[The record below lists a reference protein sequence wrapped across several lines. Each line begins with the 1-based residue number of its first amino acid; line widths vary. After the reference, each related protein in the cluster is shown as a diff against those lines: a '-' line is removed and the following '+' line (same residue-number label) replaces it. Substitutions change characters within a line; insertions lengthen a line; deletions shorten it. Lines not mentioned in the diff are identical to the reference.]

1 MLRIGSLIIGIGLLI
16 APLPAHAQDEIPDLV
31 GLWTM
36 TTPSG
41 EDDSPRMT
49 AEWEIYAHD
58 IAEGLFLG
66 RLGKEGEEIAL
77 MTGKIKGDEV
87 TMTVDLQ
94 TDEDEWDHLVGTISA
109 DPDLTIEGD
118 IKMSRWLEQYGLT
131 LTTTG
136 WFEMHRADDGTSTPA
151 ASPASVAEPVAVDS
165 EPGAVVQDDLRGV
178 WTWAASDKDGEAFP
192 VYQLIATVHDPRTG
206 VVAAH
211 LLDEEGRLVTTM
223 AGLIDDERLA
233 TRMTSVAKGDW
244 SDFEGTRVPG
254 ADLRY
259 AGTYETSATG
269 ETGTFEATYVGPVVD
284 TDADGTDVS
293 RGTDA
298 AVSDADDVS
307 DETTA
312 SDGTDAVE
320 QSATTTVACDDT
332 RLDAATTALSGPTPY
347 TAMTSLQ
354 RYEGTSD
361 ELAFALLVEE
371 HVADPVTW
379 ERTTN
384 VPGEA
389 GWSVFETRRLG
400 EEVWTRLD
408 GGDWS
413 VEAPEAS
420 VLGTPWAL
428 NILIE
433 ELMPGG
439 QAADPAVIWNQV
451 GEQCIVSQLFRVEDG
466 GRGKG
471 RSSRLTFVGDEVLPR
486 TIEWELVRPP
496 AGKIKGK
503 ATRPGPIE
511 SILIT
516 IESGAVEP
524 IEEPP
529 AGE

>member
-1 MLRIGSLIIGIGLLI
+1 MLRIGSLVISIVGVGLLM
-16 APLPAHAQDEIPDLV
+16 APSSANAQDGIPDLL
-31 GLWTM
+31 GDWTM
-36 TTPSG
+36 TETSADG
-41 EDDSPRMT
+41 AT
-49 AEWEIYAHD
+49 TTTEWEVYVHD
-58 IAEGLFLG
+58 PAEGLFFA
-66 RLGKEGEEIAL
+66 RIGEYDDEVAL
-77 MTGKIKGDEV
+77 MTGKIKGDKASLSI
-87 TMTVDLQ
+87 DLR
-94 TDEDEWDHLVGTISA
+94 DDPNRWDLLTGTISTA
-109 DPDLTIEGD
+109 PDLTIAGVSEQRYGAKTGD
-118 IKMSRWLEQYGLT
+118 FFVTSGT
-131 LTTTG
+131 
-136 WFEMHRADDGTSTPA
+136 FEMRRTDDGVSAPA
-151 ASPASVAEPVAVDS
+151 ASPAGDS
-165 EPGAVVQDDLRGV
+165 ETVAADTELIAADAEDLRGV
-178 WTWAASDKDGEAFP
+178 WTWAAFDEDGEAFP
-192 VYQLIATVHDPRTG
+192 VYELIATVHDPRTG

-211 LLDEEGRLVTTM
+211 LLDEEDRLVSTM
-223 AGLIDDERLA
+223 AGLIDGEHLT
-233 TRMTSVAKGDW
+233 TRMTFVTNEGGW

-259 AGTYETSATG
+259 AGTYEISTTG
-269 ETGTFEATYVGPVVD
+269 ETGTFEATYVGPVVE

-293 RGTDA
+293 SGTDA
-298 AVSDADDVS
+298 I
-307 DETTA
+307 
-312 SDGTDAVE
+312 E

-354 RYEGTSD
+354 RYEGASD
-361 ELAFALLVEE
+361 ELALALLVEE

-384 VPGEA
+384 IPGEA

-413 VEAPEAS
+413 VEAPEAG
-420 VLGTPWAL
+420 VLSTPWAF

-471 RSSRLTFVGDEVLPR
+471 RSSRLTFVGDEALPR

-496 AGKIKGK
+496 TGRIKGK

-524 IEEPP
+524 IEAPP
-529 AGE
+529 ARE